1 MRHWTLALLLALP
14 APVVQAV
21 QTVQLFDPPTHLR
34 FSAQEVSEAA
44 REHGV
49 SRETPPAACDARC
62 TRVQRI
68 WQRLLPVALSQ
79 PRAQAAPPQL
89 RVVESGSS
97 AYARADGVVV
107 FPLAL
112 AGSLALTDAEIAF
125 VLAHEMV
132 HVLLEHEREI
142 LTAADALLRPD
153 VKRSAADIYGALAY
167 DLGLSMKTGFLMQA
181 AELEADAFGL
191 QLAALAGYDPAQQ
204 VGALA
209 KLLDLAGARRVLLP
223 THPNDAQRMQQ
234 LQVTLPAARTMFCR
248 AAREARTPL
257 PAACRVP

>member
-1 MRHWTLALLLALP
+1 MHHWTLALLLALP
-14 APVVQAV
+14 ALAGAAPA
-21 QTVQLFDPPTHLR
+21 VQLFDAPTHLR

-44 REHGV
+44 REYGAP
-49 SRETPPAACDARC
+49 REPALAACDARC

-79 PRAQAAPPQL
+79 PRVQAAPPQL
-89 RVVESGSS
+89 SVVESGSS

-112 AGSLALTDAEIAF
+112 AESLALTDAEIAF

-142 LTAADALLRPD
+142 LTAADALMRPD

-167 DLGLSMKTGFLMQA
+167 DLGLSLKTGFLMQA
-181 AELEADAFGL
+181 VELEADAFGL

-204 VGALA
+204 IGALA
-209 KLLDLAGARRVLLP
+209 KLLDPPGAQRVLLP
-223 THPNDAQRMQQ
+223 THPNDAHRLQQ
-234 LQVTLPAARTMFCR
+234 VQVTLPAARTLFCR
-248 AAREARTPL
+248 AVRATRTPL
-257 PAACRVP
+257 PATCLAP